1 MKKTENK
8 ETGEVSFSF
17 TGQEIKK
24 LKIGAIA
31 AAVVFA
37 ASICIGGYS
46 AYSMTSL
53 RQENTLYRN
62 QLKMAEEKME
72 ALNDKTKAIEKIS
85 SQLQDMIKANNNGAG
100 ASVQNGG
107 QGGQGGASTVPD
119 KARDV
124 SASDHQSSGT
134 AQETDDGSASVAT
147 PGDLLREMRKL
158 DSRLD
163 SQIRTMITLREEL
176 MNQTYGMQVQLL
188 NTNATTPDIWPVK
201 GEISSYF
208 GYRSSPGGGIGSTY
222 HEGIDIAGDYGLPI
236 EATASGTITQAGWV
250 GGYGN
255 LVEIKHPGGIVTRYG
270 HNSAILVTVGQH
282 VDQGSVIA
290 IMGSTGNST
299 GPHCH
304 YEVRVN
310 GTAVDPLYFLPDLEA
325 EWCKVN
331 NCDQQEGTGNERRAL
346 VYALHNFEVLG
357 LTGGILRVNGKIV
370 AFTFGMPINHETFGV
385 HVEKADTTIDG
396 AYAMI
401 NYEFANRIPEQYI
414 YINREEDLGIE
425 GLRKA
430 KLSYQPVTIL
440 EKYMACLKSHPMDM
454 VKW

>member
-1 MKKTENK
+1 M
-8 ETGEVSFSF
+8 
-17 TGQEIKK
+17 
-24 LKIGAIA
+24 
-31 AAVVFA
+31 
-37 ASICIGGYS
+37 
-46 AYSMTSL
+46 
-53 RQENTLYRN
+53 
-62 QLKMAEEKME
+62 
-72 ALNDKTKAIEKIS
+72 
-85 SQLQDMIKANNNGAG
+85 
-100 ASVQNGG
+100 QNGG

-310 GTAVDPLYFLPDLEA
+310 GTAVDPLYFLQATTREINSNQKGCTPKGVHSLLAMGSMKREGKNGKEKKTRQPAPAEGNQTTSRCSAFLSPDFS
-325 EWCKVN
+325 
-331 NCDQQEGTGNERRAL
+331 ERR
-346 VYALHNFEVLG
+346 
-357 LTGGILRVNGKIV
+357 
-370 AFTFGMPINHETFGV
+370 
-385 HVEKADTTIDG
+385 
-396 AYAMI
+396 
-401 NYEFANRIPEQYI
+401 
-414 YINREEDLGIE
+414 
-425 GLRKA
+425 
-430 KLSYQPVTIL
+430 
-440 EKYMACLKSHPMDM
+440 
-454 VKW
+454 

>member
-1 MKKTENK
+1 
-8 ETGEVSFSF
+8 
-17 TGQEIKK
+17 
-24 LKIGAIA
+24 
-31 AAVVFA
+31 
-37 ASICIGGYS
+37 
-46 AYSMTSL
+46 
-53 RQENTLYRN
+53 
-62 QLKMAEEKME
+62 
-72 ALNDKTKAIEKIS
+72 
-85 SQLQDMIKANNNGAG
+85 MIKANNNGAG
-100 ASVQNGG
+100 ANVQNGG

-222 HEGIDIAGDYGLPI
+222 HEGIDIAGDYGL
-236 EATASGTITQAGWV
+236 
-250 GGYGN
+250 
-255 LVEIKHPGGIVTRYG
+255 
-270 HNSAILVTVGQH
+270 ILVTVGQH

-310 GTAVDPLYFLPDLEA
+310 GTAVDPLYFLP
-325 EWCKVN
+325 
-331 NCDQQEGTGNERRAL
+331 GN
-346 VYALHNFEVLG
+346 YAGN
-357 LTGGILRVNGKIV
+357 K
-370 AFTFGMPINHETFGV
+370 
-385 HVEKADTTIDG
+385 
-396 AYAMI
+396 
-401 NYEFANRIPEQYI
+401 Q
-414 YINREEDLGIE
+414 
-425 GLRKA
+425 
-430 KLSYQPVTIL
+430 
-440 EKYMACLKSHPMDM
+440 
-454 VKW
+454 

>member
-8 ETGEVSFSF
+8 ETGKVSFSF

-100 ASVQNGG
+100 ANVQNGG

-222 HEGIDIAGDYGLPI
+222 HEGMDIAGDYGLPI
-236 EATASGTITQAGWV
+236 EATASGTVTQAGWV

-310 GTAVDPLYFLPDLEA
+310 GTAVDPLYFLP
-325 EWCKVN
+325 
-331 NCDQQEGTGNERRAL
+331 GN
-346 VYALHNFEVLG
+346 YAGN
-357 LTGGILRVNGKIV
+357 K
-370 AFTFGMPINHETFGV
+370 
-385 HVEKADTTIDG
+385 
-396 AYAMI
+396 
-401 NYEFANRIPEQYI
+401 Q
-414 YINREEDLGIE
+414 
-425 GLRKA
+425 
-430 KLSYQPVTIL
+430 
-440 EKYMACLKSHPMDM
+440 
-454 VKW
+454 